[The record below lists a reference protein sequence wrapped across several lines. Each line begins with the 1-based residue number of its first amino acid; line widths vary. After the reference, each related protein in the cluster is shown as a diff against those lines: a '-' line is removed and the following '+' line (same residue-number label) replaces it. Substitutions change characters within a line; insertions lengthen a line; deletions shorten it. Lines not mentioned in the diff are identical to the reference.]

1 MKKYITV
8 SFLVISIIVFSA
20 NDTFARGKKFKASD
34 HYLNLSLFIF
44 YPASIGYKH
53 LVSRNMYL
61 TGNLDYVDC
70 DKDLLCQT
78 GAAYMIPRKIL
89 FLRVY
94 GGGGLEFSRN
104 HGYLYPYV
112 MIGSNF
118 WILFTEIVHPLRSER
133 DPRYRLGF
141 SFSF

>member
-8 SFLVISIIVFSA
+8 SFLVILIIAFSA
-20 NDTFARGKKFKASD
+20 TDTFARGKKFKASD

-53 LVSRNMYL
+53 LVSRNVYL
-61 TGNLDYVDC
+61 TGNLDYVDG
-70 DKDLLCQT
+70 DKDLLFQT

-118 WILFTEIVHPLRSER
+118 WILFAESVHPLQSRES
-133 DPRYRLGF
+133 PRHRFGF